1 MREDS
6 TPRPPEEKN
15 DEEIITSDSFGET
28 SSPYSC
34 QASLGLAWIGGAC
47 FSETVASNKVIT
59 SERVLFFQH
68 LCTWKNVQLNLL
80 KKNGSWKGEKDEWED
95 GWMRREWWLQSPLE

>member
-1 MREDS
+1 MGEDS

-59 SERVLFFQH
+59 SERVLFFSASVYVKK
-68 LCTWKNVQLNLL
+68 CTIESTK
-80 KKNGSWKGEKDEWED
+80 EEWELKVRK
-95 GWMRREWWLQSPLE
+95 GWVRG